1 MDSQVQEKIG
11 QIQLIQQNLENFSMQ
26 RQQFQLQLSEIESA
40 LAELGNSKQ
49 TYKIIGNIMVLV
61 DNDKLSKDLTE
72 KKEMLDIRIAT
83 IEKQEDKL
91 KLKAEEI
98 QHEVMKSLEEKAAS
112 PTTSANEKKK
122 SRKQNDQ
129 E

>member
-11 QIQLIQQNLENFSMQ
+11 QIQLIQQNLDNFSMQ

-40 LAELGNSKQ
+40 LSEIDNSKN
-49 TYKIIGNIMVLV
+49 TYKIIGNIMVHA
-61 DNDKLSKDLTE
+61 DNAKLKKDLEE
-72 KKEMLDIRIAT
+72 KKEMLGIRIST

-91 KLKAEEI
+91 KIKAEEI
-98 QHEVMKSLEEKAAS
+98 QHEVMRSLEEK
-112 PTTSANEKKK
+112 SAPSSEKKK
-122 SRKQNDQ
+122 PNKKQNGQ